1 MLRLFKEQT
10 ISHNNNL
17 GMGEFQTDGK
27 CASNSDPFKTQCPHC
42 HKMISRRNIST
53 HLKTC
58 KVKKNNETDQS
69 LGALLEK
76 VQNMERER
84 EHSNDLID
92 SYKRTILSKDLQ
104 ISTLQDTLDK
114 LLQNVVIIKKDNGT
128 LEVI

>member
-1 MLRLFKEQT
+1 
-10 ISHNNNL
+10 
-17 GMGEFQTDGK
+17 
-27 CASNSDPFKTQCPHC
+27 
-42 HKMISRRNIST
+42 MISRRNIST